1 MNNYHK
7 IGYSV
12 SEVAQIFGC
21 TPVTIRRYIYEG
33 SLKADVSFANK
44 RNNIRIRREHLIEYM
59 TKHQSRFTDVL
70 LKQFGITNDA
80 NTDANTEESHD
91 STAVDF
97 APGAYVAR
105 DISELKG
112 AWGNRG
118 TQNASNTKVQYS
130 KHGAASVSLNCTTA
144 EKRFPAYEIVADGK
158 VVISGCEKLTVGK
171 IVDALITDRQLD
183 IKEISIKKK

>member
-1 MNNYHK
+1 MNNYNK

-21 TPVTIRRYIYEG
+21 TPATVRRYIYEG
-33 SLKADVSFANK
+33 HLKADVSFANK

-70 LKQFGITNDA
+70 LKQFGIAEAD
-80 NTDANTEESHD
+80 TEENHD
-91 STAVDF
+91 STSVDF
-97 APGAYVAR
+97 APRAYTAR
-105 DISELKG
+105 DVSELKG
-112 AWGNRG
+112 AWGNHD
-118 TQNASNTKVQYS
+118 TQNANNTKVQYS
-130 KHGAASVSLNCTTA
+130 KHGAASVSLNRTT
-144 EKRFPAYEIVADGK
+144 EKKFPAYDIIADGK